1 MKSSALYFAQATKA
15 VDALKKDNCQRYNDV
30 CKQVEVTRGL
40 MLFGKNEVD
49 VGNVL
54 YCTCLVCNLSI
65 SLD

>member
-15 VDALKKDNCQRYNDV
+15 VDALTKDDCQRYNDV

-49 VGNVL
+49 VVSVL
-54 YCTCLVCNLSI
+54 YVPCII
-65 SLD
+65 SQHISGLN